1 MQKKIK
7 FFMEFFNR
15 EKEIQDLLNMIKQEP
30 NLITFIYG
38 PINSGKTVL
47 MQYLI
52 ENVLPKEYVAFYINL
67 RREEVTKEEE
77 FYEILFETYEERG
90 DFFDRVISRLPK
102 ISFGIPIPFGT
113 FKLMFEKRE
122 KDYRGVFRYIIKTLQ
137 KLKEKGL
144 KPIIIFDELQVIKD
158 IKINEPLI
166 YRVFNLL
173 ISLTKELKLCHVFAI
188 TSDSTFIERIYNE
201 AMLQGRSRYY
211 LVDDFDKET
220 VKRILR
226 EKGFS
231 EEEIDM
237 VWHYFGGKPIYLV
250 EAIQSKKI
258 GRDVKEL
265 CEEFYKLRR
274 NQILDLLYI
283 LRRENV
289 EMFKRVIEV
298 LKNFKDRNE
307 IVYKEITP
315 KILWLINKNILFLEP
330 VNRIIKPQ
338 SYLELL
344 AIRNI
349 LKEFNV

>member
-1 MQKKIK
+1 
-7 FFMEFFNR
+7 MEFFNR

-52 ENVLPKEYVAFYINL
+52 ENILPREYVAFYINL

-77 FYEILFETYEERG
+77 FYEILFEIYEEREA
-90 DFFDRVISRLPK
+90 FLDRIISLLPK

-113 FKLMFEKRE
+113 FKLMFERRD

-201 AMLQGRSRYY
+201 AMLQGRCEYY
-211 LVDDFDKET
+211 LVDDFDRET
-220 VKRILR
+220 VEKILR
-226 EKGFS
+226 EKGFDDK
-231 EEEIDM
+231 EIDI
-237 VWHYFGGKPIYLV
+237 VWHYFGGKPIDIIR
-250 EAIQSKKI
+250 AIQMKNI
-258 GRDVKEL
+258 GRDIREY
-265 CEEFYKLRR
+265 CEEKLEERK
-274 NQILDLLYI
+274 NLISEIILQ
-283 LRRENV
+283 RED
-289 EMFKRVIEV
+289 EKDFFERIISL
-298 LKNFKDRNE
+298 LKNFENHDLIR
-307 IVYKEITP
+307 YKKITP
-315 KILWLINKNILFLEP
+315 EISFLVKNNILFVDP
-330 VNRIIKPQ
+330 RKKFIKPQ
-338 SYLELL
+338 SKLDLL
-344 AIRNI
+344 AIRSFLNEI
-349 LKEFNV
+349 L